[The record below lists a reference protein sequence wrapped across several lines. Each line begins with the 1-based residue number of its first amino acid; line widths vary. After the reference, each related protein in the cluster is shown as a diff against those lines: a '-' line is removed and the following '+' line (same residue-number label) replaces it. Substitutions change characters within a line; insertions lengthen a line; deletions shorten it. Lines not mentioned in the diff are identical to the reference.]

1 MQAIQGTMPIPKAA
15 IPVIREGV
23 SRQLDLEELFL
34 AHKDRVFRAAYRVT
48 GSASDAEDVLQT
60 VFLRL
65 MRHAPAGE
73 ISNPGSYLHRSA
85 VNAALDLL
93 RTRKEAQHIDEE
105 DEPNIPDAG
114 SADKDLLSAEL
125 RGWLRQ
131 ALAKI
136 NPRWAEMFV
145 LRYIED
151 YDNREI
157 ARMLKTSAAVVAVL
171 LHRTRTHLQKDY
183 LAFTRGR
190 R

>member
-1 MQAIQGTMPIPKAA
+1 MQALQGTMPIPKAA
-15 IPVIREGV
+15 VPVINQGV
-23 SRQLDLEELFL
+23 SRQVDLEELFV

-48 GSASDAEDVLQT
+48 GSATDAEDVLQT

-65 MRHAPAGE
+65 VRHVPAGE
-73 ISNPGSYLHRSA
+73 ISNPGSYLHRAA

-93 RTRKEAQHIDEE
+93 RTRKEDQHIDEQ
-105 DEPNIPDAG
+105 DEPNIPHPG
-114 SADKDLLSAEL
+114 SVERNLLSVEL
-125 RGWLRQ
+125 RGWLRG

-157 ARMLKTSAAVVAVL
+157 ARMLNTSAAVVAVL
-171 LHRTRTHLQKDY
+171 LHRTRAHLQKDY

>member
-1 MQAIQGTMPIPKAA
+1 MQAMQGTMSIPKTA
-15 IPVIREGV
+15 IPVISEGV
-23 SRQLDLEELFL
+23 SRQMDLEELFL

-48 GSASDAEDVLQT
+48 GSATDAEDVLQT

-65 MRHAPAGE
+65 MRHGPAGE
-73 ISNPGSYLHRSA
+73 VSNPGSYLHRSA

-93 RTRKEAQHIDEE
+93 RTRREAQHIDAE
-105 DEPNIPDAG
+105 DEPNIPQAG
-114 SADKDLLSAEL
+114 SMERDLLSAEL
-125 RGWLRQ
+125 RDWLRE
-131 ALAKI
+131 ALARM

-157 ARMLKTSAAVVAVL
+157 ARMLKTSATVVAVL